1 MSISDEGKRL
11 SKREVAK
18 IKEGFSNFLKSIV
31 SFVFT
36 AVGVGLG
43 ILIVYTTGMTDPN
56 AFAGI
61 VIGCG
66 LGMGLVAYGLMELI
80 SRARMKG
87 KIRRK
92 INKRF
97 SEESTPMVIEENAL
111 LMNKPIS
118 EESTPMVIEENALL
132 MNKPISEELDKFEP
146 LVYNPISN
154 ANEIKEQLIKTFPA
168 LIRHV
173 EKGSI
178 IKLID
183 IEKKFSIEK
192 EVVIEALLFL
202 LNTSELS
209 ATLDVLNEN
218 LIIN

>member
-1 MSISDEGKRL
+1 
-11 SKREVAK
+11 
-18 IKEGFSNFLKSIV
+18 
-31 SFVFT
+31 
-36 AVGVGLG
+36 
-43 ILIVYTTGMTDPN
+43 MTDPN

-66 LGMGLVAYGLMELI
+66 FGMGLVAYGLMELI

-97 SEESTPMVIEENAL
+97 SEESTPMVIEENEL
-111 LMNKPIS
+111 LMNRPIS
-118 EESTPMVIEENALL
+118 EALD
-132 MNKPISEELDKFEP
+132 EFVP
-146 LVYNPISN
+146 LVYDPVSD
-154 ANEIKEQLIKTFPA
+154 ANERKEQLIKTFPA

-173 EKGSI
+173 EKGST

-183 IEKKFSIEK
+183 IEKKFSTSK
-192 EVVIEALLFL
+192 EAVIEALLFL
-202 LNTSELS
+202 LNTGELS
-209 ATLDVLNEN
+209 ATLDVLNED